1 MDEKLSTPR
10 PVMDNDFAIDID
22 AIFEVVDKADIITVR
37 FLILPQRLFIDA
49 RRSET
54 EGPLIKLVPRAAS
67 LEERFKSIK
76 QLRPR
81 FRLPEKITA
90 IWWPKHVREL
100 VTCGIWDRIVQRLA
114 SSGFAETAEQCQ
126 EVLDELVRQE
136 QQEVL
141 NAIAGEG
148 YHCVWERTP

>member
-1 MDEKLSTPR
+1 MDKRLFPLR

-22 AIFEVVDKADIITVR
+22 AIFEVIDKADIMTVR

-49 RRSET
+49 RHSET
-54 EGPLIKLVPRAAS
+54 EGPLIKLVPRADS

-100 VTCGIWDRIVQRLA
+100 VTCGAWDRLVQRLA
-114 SSGFAETAEQCQ
+114 SSGFSQTVEQCR

-136 QQEVL
+136 KQEVL

>member
-1 MDEKLSTPR
+1 
-10 PVMDNDFAIDID
+10 MDNDFAIDID
-22 AIFEVVDKADIITVR
+22 AIFEVIDKADIITVR
-37 FLILPQRLFIDA
+37 FLILPQRLLIDT
-49 RRSET
+49 RHSET
-54 EGPLIKLVPRAAS
+54 EGPLIKLVPRADS

-100 VTCGIWDRIVQRLA
+100 VTCGAWDRLVKRLA
-114 SSGFAETAEQCQ
+114 ISGFPQTAEQCQ

-136 QQEVL
+136 EQEVL
-141 NAIAGEG
+141 NAIVGEG

>member
-1 MDEKLSTPR
+1 
-10 PVMDNDFAIDID
+10 MDNDFAIDID
-22 AIFEVVDKADIITVR
+22 AIFKVIDKADVITIR
-37 FLILPQRLFIDA
+37 FLILPQRLLIDG
-49 RRSET
+49 RCSES

-100 VTCGIWDRIVQRLA
+100 VTCGVWDRIVQRLTSA
-114 SSGFAETAEQCQ
+114 GFPQAAEKCQ
-126 EVLDELVRQE
+126 EVLEELVRQE
-136 QQEVL
+136 EQEIL

-148 YHCVWERTP
+148 YHCLWARTR

>member
-1 MDEKLSTPR
+1 
-10 PVMDNDFAIDID
+10 MDNDFAIDID
-22 AIFEVVDKADIITVR
+22 AIFQVIDKADVITVR
-37 FLILPQRLFIDA
+37 FLILPKCLLIDA
-49 RRSET
+49 RCSES
-54 EGPLIKLVPRAAS
+54 EGPLIKPVPRAAS

-100 VTCGIWDRIVQRLA
+100 VTCGVWDRIVQRLTSA
-114 SSGFAETAEQCQ
+114 GFPEADEKCQ

-136 QQEVL
+136 EQEIV
-141 NAIAGEG
+141 NAIAGRG
-148 YHCVWERTP
+148 YHCLWERTR

>member
-1 MDEKLSTPR
+1 
-10 PVMDNDFAIDID
+10 MDNDFAIDID
-22 AIFEVVDKADIITVR
+22 AIFQVIDKADIITIR
-37 FLILPQRLFIDA
+37 FLILPQCLLIDA
-49 RRSET
+49 RCSES
-54 EGPLIKLVPRAAS
+54 EGPLIKPVPRAAS

-100 VTCGIWDRIVQRLA
+100 VTCGVWDRIVRRLTSA
-114 SSGFAETAEQCQ
+114 GFPDADEKCQ

-136 QQEVL
+136 EQEIL
-141 NAIAGEG
+141 NAVAGEG
-148 YHCVWERTP
+148 YHCLWARTR

>member
-1 MDEKLSTPR
+1 
-10 PVMDNDFAIDID
+10 MDNDFAIDID
-22 AIFEVVDKADIITVR
+22 SILEVIDKADIITIR
-37 FLILPQRLFIDA
+37 FLILPQRLLIDT
-49 RRSET
+49 RCSES
-54 EGPLIKLVPRAAS
+54 EGPLVKLVPRAAS

-100 VTCGIWDRIVQRLA
+100 VTCAVWDRIVRRLTSA
-114 SSGFAETAEQCQ
+114 GFPQAEEQCQ
-126 EVLDELVRQE
+126 EILEELVRLE

-148 YHCVWERTP
+148 YHCLWERTR